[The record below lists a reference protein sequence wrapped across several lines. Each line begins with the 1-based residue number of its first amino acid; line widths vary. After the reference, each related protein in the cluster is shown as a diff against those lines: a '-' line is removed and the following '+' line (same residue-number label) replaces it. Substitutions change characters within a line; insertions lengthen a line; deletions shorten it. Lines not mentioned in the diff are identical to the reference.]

1 MSPVP
6 LAFDLDVMWL
16 FTFLLPQ
23 FPCYDR
29 LNSRIVRENKPFH
42 PEAVFT
48 GVFHHGNRKETRTV
62 EGTFSSVP
70 FLVFCQL
77 LKTFKGYL
85 SLIKQPKPPFFIGFR
100 VTLPTIDQIVSQD
113 CCFLS

>member
-1 MSPVP
+1 MP
-6 LAFDLDVMWL
+6 LAFDLDVMRL

-62 EGTFSSVP
+62 RGPSPRFPFLSSVS
-70 FLVFCQL
+70 
-77 LKTFKGYL
+77 Y
-85 SLIKQPKPPFFIGFR
+85 SKPSR
-100 VTLPTIDQIVSQD
+100 AVSV
-113 CCFLS
+113 